1 MGKYKRTVQTTRRK
15 MLRLYAVLINS
26 NSFLESR
33 VNCVIISLL
42 RYW

>member
-1 MGKYKRTVQTTRRK
+1 MGKYRRTVQTTKRK

-33 VNCVIISLL
+33 LNCIILSLP
-42 RYW
+42 RY